1 MLHERIKRAR
11 ILKGLSLQQVAD
23 ALGDITKQALSK
35 YEQGKDAPN
44 STRLIRLAEV
54 LGVKPEYFFRQNGIE
69 LGRVDFR
76 KHSSFGKRQQESV
89 KERVREHLER
99 YLAAESLFELEPR
112 EVGPRKWLHSVDVEN
127 AEEAEKAAEAIREN
141 WHLGTNPIANLT
153 ETLEEHGVKVI
164 GLKAHEQF
172 DGLCTE
178 INNGRDAAIVSNL
191 ERPGERQRFNLA
203 HELGHLVMRFPDEIE
218 DSGEEENLCHRFAGA
233 LLFPRDQVRETF
245 GEHRGRLF
253 IDEFLL
259 AKQEWGI
266 SIQAILRRL
275 YDLDIVSKGTY
286 QSTCRFWSSKGWR
299 KKEPA
304 PLPGETSY
312 RLRQLV
318 YRALAEELV
327 TPSRAAE
334 LLNTSLEEI
343 EKVIAN
349 VGPDGGSR
357 DAGEG
362 SGL

>member
-35 YEQGKDAPN
+35 YEKGKDAPN
-44 STRLIRLAEV
+44 STRLIRLADV
-54 LGVKPEYFFRQNGIE
+54 LGVKPEYFFRQSE
-69 LGRVDFR
+69 VVLGSVDFR
-76 KHSSFGKRQQESV
+76 KHSTFGKRQQDSV
-89 KERVREHLER
+89 KEQVREHLER
-99 YLAAESLFELEPR
+99 YLAAESLFELEPEGLGAR
-112 EVGPRKWLHSVDVEN
+112 VWLHSIDVESP
-127 AEEAEKAAEAIREN
+127 EEAEKAAETIRQRWN
-141 WHLGTNPIANLT
+141 LGTNPIANLT
-153 ETLEEHGVKVI
+153 EALEEHGVKVI
-164 GLKAHEQF
+164 GLKAHERF

-203 HELGHLVMRFPDEIE
+203 HELGHLVMRFPEEIHGT
-218 DSGEEENLCHRFAGA
+218 DIEEKLCHRFAGA
-233 LLFPRDQVRETF
+233 FLFPGDQVIEAF
-245 GEHRGRLF
+245 GEHRGRIF

-259 AKQEWGI
+259 AKREWGI

-275 YDLDIVSKGTY
+275 YDLNIVSQAVY
-286 QSTCRFWSSKGWR
+286 QSTFRFWSSRGWR
-299 KKEPA
+299 RSEPQ
-304 PLPGETSY
+304 PLASEESF

-334 LLNTSLEEI
+334 LLNTDLEEI

-349 VGPDGGSR
+349 VGPDDG
-357 DAGEG
+357 DQDVDEG